1 MFYSHGCAL
10 ATPDGPWCITFAL
23 GWLEI
28 MEILSWAHWISQV
41 QSTGLLS
48 IFLKVQPWQ
57 CFFILRVVCL
67 ESCFC
72 VTCKNT
78 HALGAVVQKVDNAIQ
93 WIEQSVFLIL
103 IHWIMI
109 HPMDTAIQHLNNRG
123 LGNKLHKKRKTEGK
137 WSSLYYTVSKE
148 NIFGKQTPV
157 S

>member
-1 MFYSHGCAL
+1 MLSSQGCAL

-48 IFLKVQPWQ
+48 IFLKAQPWQ
-57 CFFILRVVCL
+57 YFIIRSVVSL

-78 HALGAVVQKVDNAIQ
+78 HALVQLFKRWITLPSWPISIQ

-109 HPMDTAIQHLNNRG
+109 HPMDSAIQHLNNRS
-123 LGNKLHKKRKTEGK
+123 LENKLHKRRKTEGK
-137 WSSLYYTVSKE
+137 WSSLYYTA
-148 NIFGKQTPV
+148 
-157 S
+157 